1 MRIYIFIYHIKKK
14 KQFLLLLEISSSI
27 LPQESQKQLNE
38 WDIKHNPISSATL
51 PAYRKMNM
59 LFARSDTGET
69 RHV

>member
-38 WDIKHNPISSATL
+38 
-51 PAYRKMNM
+51 
-59 LFARSDTGET
+59 
-69 RHV
+69 